1 MTYLHEIDGQTW
13 FKEQVTDEIGHA
25 LRVDKLL
32 FEGEIDHQ
40 HIAVFEN
47 ERFGRLFALN
57 GFIQLSTADEFIYH
71 EMVSHVP
78 LFEFGAAKRVLVI
91 GGGDGGVIREVLR
104 HEGVETVTL
113 VEIERD
119 VIEFSKR
126 WFPDVG
132 GSAWDDPRLDLQI
145 ADGAKFVKEASR
157 QYDVIIVDSTD
168 PVGPGEVLFTEE
180 FYADCHARL
189 SENGIM
195 VSQCGLP
202 FLQPAELKKAHDN
215 QAKSFASV
223 QFYTIAV
230 PAYSG
235 GLMALGFAR
244 KGGVVPAEGEI
255 ASAVQRA
262 GLAFRYYTP
271 EGHRAAFAL
280 PAYVRRVIETGT
292 FGEGHE
298 APPTGRR

>member
-1 MTYLHEIDGQTW
+1 MTDFIHQIDGQTW
-13 FKEQVTDEIGHA
+13 FKEQVTPEIGHA
-25 LRVDKLL
+25 LRVDRLL

-78 LFEFGAAKRVLVI
+78 LFEHGAAARVLVI

-104 HEGVETVTL
+104 HESVERVTL
-113 VEIERD
+113 VEIEAD
-119 VIEFSKR
+119 VIAFSKE
-126 WFPDVG
+126 WFPSVG
-132 GSAWDDPRLDLQI
+132 GDAWDDPRLNLQI
-145 ADGAKFVKEASR
+145 ADGARFVKDEAR
-157 QYDVIIVDSTD
+157 EYDVIVVDSTD
-168 PVGPGEVLFTEE
+168 PVGPGEVLFTPA

-189 SENGIM
+189 AEGGIM

-202 FLQPAELKKAHDN
+202 FLQPAELKTAHDN
-215 QAKSFASV
+215 QAKSFGDV
-223 QFYTIAV
+223 RFYTIAV

-244 KGGVVPAEGEI
+244 KGGAARTGAEI
-255 ASAVQRA
+255 ADAARAA
-262 GLAFRYYTP
+262 GLRCRYWTP
-271 EGHRAAFAL
+271 DVHRAAFAL
-280 PAYVRRVIETGT
+280 PAYVQAVIR
-292 FGEGHE
+292 
-298 APPTGRR
+298 TGRFG

>member
-1 MTYLHEIDGQTW
+1 MTNFLHQIDGQTW

-25 LRVDKLL
+25 LRVDELL

-71 EMVSHVP
+71 EMVTHVP
-78 LFEFGAAKRVLVI
+78 LFEHPAPRRVLVI
-91 GGGDGGVIREVLR
+91 GGGDGGVIREALR
-104 HEGVETVTL
+104 HERVESVTL

-119 VIEFSKR
+119 VIEFSKK
-126 WFPDVG
+126 WFPTVSG
-132 GSAWDDPRLDLQI
+132 GAFEHEKLTLEI
-145 ADGAKFVKEASR
+145 ADGAQFVQDASR
-157 QYDVIIVDSTD
+157 EYDVIIVDSTD

-189 SENGIM
+189 SEHGIM

-244 KGGVVPAEGEI
+244 KGGVVPADGEI
-255 ASAVQRA
+255 ASAVAKSR
-262 GLAFRYYTP
+262 LTFKYYTP

-280 PAYVRRVIETGT
+280 PAYVRTVVETGT
-292 FGEGHE
+292 FG
-298 APPTGRR
+298 

>member
-13 FKEQVTDEIGHA
+13 FKEAVTGEIGHA

-78 LFEFGAAKRVLVI
+78 LFEHGAARRVLVI

-104 HEGVETVTL
+104 HEAVESVTL
-113 VEIERD
+113 VEIERE

-132 GSAWDDPRLDLQI
+132 GTAWDDPRLDLQI
-145 ADGAKFVKEASR
+145 ADGAAFVKNGNLA
-157 QYDVIIVDSTD
+157 YDVIIVDSTD
-168 PVGPGEVLFTEE
+168 PVGPGEVLFTEA

-189 SENGIM
+189 TEGGIM
-195 VSQCGLP
+195 VTQCGLP
-202 FLQPAELKKAHDN
+202 FLQPAELKKAHDH
-215 QAKSFASV
+215 QARSFGRV
-223 QFYTIAV
+223 GFYTIAV

-244 KGGVVPAEGEI
+244 KGGVVPADGEV
-255 ASAVQRA
+255 AGAVQRA
-262 GLAFRYYTP
+262 DLSFRYYTP
-271 EGHRAAFAL
+271 AVHRAAFAL
-280 PAYVRRVIETGT
+280 PAYVQRVIETGA
-292 FGEGHE
+292 FG
-298 APPTGRR
+298 

>member
-1 MTYLHEIDGQTW
+1 MTYIHTIDGQQW
-13 FKEQVTDEIGHA
+13 FKEQVTGEIGHA
-25 LRVDKLL
+25 LRIDRLL

-47 ERFGRLFALN
+47 ARFGRLFALN

-78 LFEFGAAKRVLVI
+78 LFAHKSPKRVLVI

-104 HEGVETVTL
+104 HEGVESVTL
-113 VEIERD
+113 VEIERE
-119 VIEFSKR
+119 VIAFAKQ

-132 GSAWDDPRLDLQI
+132 GDAWDDPRLTVEI
-145 ADGAKFVKEASR
+145 ADGAEFVR
-157 QYDVIIVDSTD
+157 RDGQYDVVIVDSTD
-168 PVGPGEVLFTEE
+168 PVGPGEVLFTPE

-189 SENGIM
+189 AEGGIM
-195 VSQCGLP
+195 VTQCGLP

-215 QAKSFASV
+215 QARSFADVS
-223 QFYTIAV
+223 FYTIAV

-244 KGGVVPAEGEI
+244 KGGAHGGGVAARVAW
-255 ASAVQRA
+255 S
-262 GLAFRYYTP
+262 GLTFRYYTP
-271 EGHRAAFAL
+271 EGHEAAFAL
-280 PAYVRRVIETGT
+280 PAYVRRVIETGA
-292 FGEGHE
+292 FG
-298 APPTGRR
+298 

>member
-1 MTYLHEIDGQTW
+1 MTNFLYKLDGETW
-13 FKEQVTDEIGHA
+13 FKEQVTGEIGHA
-25 LRVDKLL
+25 LRVDALL

-71 EMVSHVP
+71 EMVTHVP
-78 LFEFGAAKRVLVI
+78 LFEHGAAKRVLVI

-104 HEGVETVTL
+104 HEEVEEVTL
-113 VEIERD
+113 VEIEAD
-119 VIEFSKR
+119 VIEFSKK
-126 WFPDVG
+126 WFPEV
-132 GSAWDDPRLDLQI
+132 SAGAFEHPKLKLEI
-145 ADGAKFVKEASR
+145 ADGAQFVKDPSR
-157 QYDVIIVDSTD
+157 TYDVIIVDSTD

-180 FYADCHARL
+180 FYADCRARL
-189 SENGIM
+189 ADGGIM

-244 KGGVVPAEGEI
+244 KGGVVPADGEI
-255 ASAVQRA
+255 AAAVA
-262 GLAFRYYTP
+262 KSGLSFKYYTP

-280 PAYVRRVIETGT
+280 PAYVRTVVETGA
-292 FGEGHE
+292 FG
-298 APPTGRR
+298 